1 MQRTVQLNKAG
12 AAAPLAQPFSGV
24 RALSHKAQVQG
35 KAAKAARPAQRGQ
48 RLAVAAIS
56 TNGAKPTASEPS
68 AAKPM
73 DIVSAPGPRGGQDQ
87 PMRPHR

>member
-12 AAAPLAQPFSGV
+12 AAAPLAQPFSGA

-35 KAAKAARPAQRGQ
+35 KAAKALRPAQRGQ
-48 RLAVAAIS
+48 RLAVAAVS

-73 DIVSAPGPRGGQDQ
+73 DIVSASDPRGGTDQ
-87 PMRPHR
+87 PGATHG